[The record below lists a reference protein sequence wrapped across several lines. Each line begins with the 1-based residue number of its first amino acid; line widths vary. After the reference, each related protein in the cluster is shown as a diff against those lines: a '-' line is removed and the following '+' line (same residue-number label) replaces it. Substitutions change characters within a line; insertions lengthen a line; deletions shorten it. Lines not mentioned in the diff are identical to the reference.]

1 MQHYAAQQRSKLLY
15 SGLITLP
22 ALRCRPK
29 ACKVFFP
36 IAQQQGLQLHLDC
49 MIQARTQCN
58 VMQLSQADMT
68 HQQRAVLQSR
78 ITQLG
83 SV

>member
-1 MQHYAAQQRSKLLY
+1 MPPQGMQSIFSNSTTARPAAAPGLY
-15 SGLITLP
+15 DTGKNT
-22 ALRCRPK
+22 
-29 ACKVFFP
+29 V
-36 IAQQQGLQLHLDC
+36 
-49 MIQARTQCN
+49 
-58 VMQLSQADMT
+58 QLSQADMT